1 MTKFQSRVQLSI
13 VSRQIERAFK
23 LSPEDLRKE
32 AQKGFGSLTTLDA
45 TRDELLTV
53 VIKGY
58 VFDSFDPD
66 VKRKM

>member
-1 MTKFQSRVQLSI
+1 MTKDQTRKQLSS
-13 VSRQIERAFK
+13 VSKQIEQAFK
-23 LSPEDLRKE
+23 LSTEDLRKE
-32 AQKGFGSLTTLDA
+32 AQKGFGSLTITDS

-66 VKRKM
+66 VKRRL